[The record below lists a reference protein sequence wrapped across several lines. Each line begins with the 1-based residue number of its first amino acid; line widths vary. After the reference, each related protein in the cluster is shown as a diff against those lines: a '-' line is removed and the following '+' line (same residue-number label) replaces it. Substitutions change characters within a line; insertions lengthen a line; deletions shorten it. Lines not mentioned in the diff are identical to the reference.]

1 MFGVLREV
9 RAQLAGLAGTLDPD
23 TVTVD
28 EAARAIGARNIWS
41 QAVRALGFQAFMAR
55 KK

>member
-28 EAARAIGARNIWS
+28 DAARAIGELAAIEKAAAGLR
-41 QAVRALGFQAFMAR
+41 
-55 KK
+55 